1 MPSCGASL
9 NRISNE
15 LFTNAATGG
24 THRPFFSPVFNET
37 LRMKS
42 SWMLVAAALF
52 ALMGVQV
59 KHASPHF
66 SSTELVFY
74 RSVFGLIAIW
84 VMIAVKRRQLLA
96 PLATRHLRAHFW
108 RGLSGFSALV
118 LFFYAIARLPL
129 ATAVTLNYTAP
140 LFLAALSAW
149 WLHERQGRGL
159 VGAVL
164 LGFVGIVLLLR
175 PQVQGQD
182 WLPALAGLVS
192 GMLAAVAYVNVK
204 QLGKLGEPEWRVV
217 FYFTLL
223 ATVGGGTWMAIAGY
237 HRPQPSDWPWLI
249 GIGVTATLA
258 QLALTRAYHRGRT
271 LTVGA
276 LAYTT
281 VGFSA
286 VYGVLLFGER
296 LPLQAWI
303 GMVVVALAGI
313 LAVRASASLRPD
325 SL

>member
-1 MPSCGASL
+1 
-9 NRISNE
+9 
-15 LFTNAATGG
+15 
-24 THRPFFSPVFNET
+24 
-37 LRMKS
+37 
-42 SWMLVAAALF
+42 MLVAAALF
-52 ALMGVQV
+52 ALMGVLV
-59 KHASPHF
+59 KHASAHF
-66 SSTELVFY
+66 SSAELVFY
-74 RSVFGLIAIW
+74 RSIFGLLAIGG
-84 VMIAVKRRQLLA
+84 VIAVQHGSLLT
-96 PLATRHLRAHFW
+96 PLATPYLKVHFW
-108 RGLSGFSALV
+108 RGLSGFAALV
-118 LFFYAIARLPL
+118 LFFYAISRLPL

-149 WLHERQGRGL
+149 WLHEHHGRGL
-159 VGAVL
+159 LGAVA

-175 PQVQGQD
+175 PQVQDQA

-223 ATVGGGTWMAIAGY
+223 ATVGGGVWMLLAGF
-237 HRPQPSDWPWLI
+237 HRPHAADWPWLI

-271 LTVGA
+271 LIVGA

-286 VYGVLLFGER
+286 VYGVILFGEQF
-296 LPLQAWI
+296 PLSAWM
-303 GMVVVALAGI
+303 GMAVVALAGI
-313 LAVRASASLRPD
+313 WAVRASAPVPAD

>member
-1 MPSCGASL
+1 
-9 NRISNE
+9 
-15 LFTNAATGG
+15 
-24 THRPFFSPVFNET
+24 
-37 LRMKS
+37 MKS

-52 ALMGVQV
+52 ALMSVLV
-59 KHASPHF
+59 KQASATF
-66 SSTELVFY
+66 SPAELVFY
-74 RSVFGLIAIW
+74 RSAFGLVAIW
-84 VMIAVKRRQLLA
+84 VVIAARQRQLLA
-96 PLATRHLRAHFW
+96 PLATAHVHAHVL
-108 RGLSGFSALV
+108 RGLSGFAALV
-118 LFFYAIARLPL
+118 LFFYALARLPL

-149 WLHERQGRGL
+149 WLRERHGRSL

-164 LGFVGIVLLLR
+164 LGFFGVLLLLR
-175 PQVQGQD
+175 PTLQSQA
-182 WLPALAGLVS
+182 WLPAAAGLVS
-192 GMLAAVAYVNVK
+192 GLLAAVAYVKVK
-204 QLGKLGEPEWRVV
+204 QLGRLGEPEWRVV
-217 FYFTLL
+217 FYFTLV
-223 ATVGGGTWMAIAGY
+223 ATVGGAAWMAAAGW
-237 HRPQPSDWPWLI
+237 HVPRAQDWPWLI

-296 LPLQAWI
+296 LPLAAWL
-303 GMVVVALAGI
+303 GMATVAAAGI
-313 LAVRASASLRPD
+313 WAVRAAAPARPD

>member
-1 MPSCGASL
+1 
-9 NRISNE
+9 
-15 LFTNAATGG
+15 
-24 THRPFFSPVFNET
+24 
-37 LRMKS
+37 MKS

-52 ALMGVQV
+52 ALMGVLV
-59 KHASPHF
+59 KHASANF
-66 SSTELVFY
+66 SSAELVFY
-74 RSVFGLIAIW
+74 RSAFGLLAIGGVIAIQHGSLR
-84 VMIAVKRRQLLA
+84 K
-96 PLATRHLRAHFW
+96 PLATPYRKAHFW
-108 RGLSGFSALV
+108 RGLSGFVALV

-149 WLHERQGRGL
+149 WLHEKHGRGL
-159 VGAVL
+159 LGAVA
-164 LGFVGIVLLLR
+164 LGFVGIVLVLR
-175 PQVQGQD
+175 PQVQEQA

-204 QLGKLGEPEWRVV
+204 QLGRLGEPEWRVV

-223 ATVGGGTWMAIAGY
+223 ATVGGGVWMLLAGF
-237 HRPQPSDWPWLI
+237 HRPHAADWPWLI

-271 LTVGA
+271 LIVGA
-276 LAYTT
+276 LAYST

-286 VYGVLLFGER
+286 LYGLILFGEQ
-296 LPLQAWI
+296 LPVSAWL
-303 GMVVVALAGI
+303 GMAVVALAGI
-313 LAVRASASLRPD
+313 WAVRASVPAD

>member
-1 MPSCGASL
+1 
-9 NRISNE
+9 
-15 LFTNAATGG
+15 
-24 THRPFFSPVFNET
+24 
-37 LRMKS
+37 MKS

-52 ALMGVQV
+52 ALMSVLV
-59 KHASPHF
+59 KHLSVTF
-66 SSTELVFY
+66 SSAELVFY
-74 RSVFGLIAIW
+74 RSIFGLLAIW
-84 VMIAVKRRQLLA
+84 LVIGLTSRKLWT
-96 PLATRHLRAHFW
+96 PLRTPHGVAHGW
-108 RGLSGFSALV
+108 RGLSGFTALV
-118 LFFYAIARLPL
+118 LFFYAIAHLPL

-140 LFLAALSAW
+140 LFLAGLSAW
-149 WLHERQGRGL
+149 WLKEKHGRGL
-159 VGAVL
+159 VAAVW
-164 LGFVGIVLLLR
+164 LGFVGIVLLLQ
-175 PQVQGQD
+175 PQVDSQA

-204 QLGKLGEPEWRVV
+204 SLGRLGEPEWRVV

-223 ATVGGGTWMAIAGY
+223 STLGGAAWMAVAGF
-237 HRPQPSDWPWLI
+237 HTPQAADWPWLV

-286 VYGVLLFGER
+286 IYGVVLFGEQ
-296 LPLQAWI
+296 LPWLAWV
-303 GMVVVALAGI
+303 GMATVAAAGI
-313 LAVRASASLRPD
+313 LAVRASSPAQAD

>member
-1 MPSCGASL
+1 
-9 NRISNE
+9 
-15 LFTNAATGG
+15 
-24 THRPFFSPVFNET
+24 
-37 LRMKS
+37 MKS

-52 ALMGVQV
+52 ALMGVLV
-59 KHASPHF
+59 KQASATF
-66 SSTELVFY
+66 SPAELVFY
-74 RSVFGLIAIW
+74 RSVFGLVAIW
-84 VMIAVKRRQLLA
+84 AVIAVRQRRPLA
-96 PLATRHLRAHFW
+96 PLVTSHLKAHFW
-108 RGLSGFSALV
+108 RGVSGFAALV
-118 LFFYAIARLPL
+118 LFFYALANLPL

-149 WLHERQGRGL
+149 WLHERHGRSL

-164 LGFVGIVLLLR
+164 LGFAGVVLLLR
-175 PQVQGQD
+175 PTVQEQA

-217 FYFTLL
+217 FYFTLIS
-223 ATVGGGTWMAIAGY
+223 TVGGAAWMALAGF
-237 HRPQPSDWPWLI
+237 HVPRAPDWPWLI

-276 LAYTT
+276 LAFAT

-286 VYGVLLFGER
+286 FYGVLLFGER
-296 LPLQAWI
+296 LPLIAWL
-303 GMVVVALAGI
+303 GMATVAAAGI
-313 LAVRASASLRPD
+313 WAVRASQPPRPD

>member
-1 MPSCGASL
+1 
-9 NRISNE
+9 
-15 LFTNAATGG
+15 
-24 THRPFFSPVFNET
+24 
-37 LRMKS
+37 MKS

-52 ALMGVQV
+52 ALMSVLV
-59 KHASPHF
+59 KHASATF
-66 SSTELVFY
+66 SPAELVFY
-74 RSVFGLIAIW
+74 RSSFGLLAIWGVIAIGQ
-84 VMIAVKRRQLLA
+84 RRLLA
-96 PLATRHLRAHFW
+96 PLATDHFKSHFW
-108 RGLSGFSALV
+108 RGLSGFAALV
-118 LFFYAIARLPL
+118 LFFYALARLPL

-149 WLHERQGRGL
+149 WLRERHGQGV

-175 PQVQGQD
+175 PQVQGQA

-204 QLGKLGEPEWRVV
+204 QLGRLGEPEWRVV
-217 FYFTLL
+217 FYFTLIS
-223 ATVGGGTWMAIAGY
+223 TVGAAAWMTVAGF
-237 HRPQPSDWPWLI
+237 HTPQAADWPWLI
-249 GIGVTATLA
+249 GIGVTATVA

-271 LTVGA
+271 LTVGS

-286 VYGVLLFGER
+286 LYGVLLFGER
-296 LPLQAWI
+296 LPLLAWI
-303 GMVVVALAGI
+303 GMAVVAAAGVW
-313 LAVRASASLRPD
+313 AVRASTPVRPD

>member
-1 MPSCGASL
+1 
-9 NRISNE
+9 
-15 LFTNAATGG
+15 
-24 THRPFFSPVFNET
+24 
-37 LRMKS
+37 MKS

-52 ALMGVQV
+52 ALMGVLV
-59 KHASPHF
+59 KHASGTF
-66 SSTELVFY
+66 SPAELVFY
-74 RSVFGLIAIW
+74 RSIFGLVAIWGVIAIHH
-84 VMIAVKRRQLLA
+84 RQPWA
-96 PLATRHLRAHFW
+96 PLATHHMRAHFL

-149 WLHERQGRGL
+149 WLHERHGRGL
-159 VGAVL
+159 VAAVL

-175 PQVQGQD
+175 PQVQQQA

-192 GMLAAVAYVNVK
+192 GMLAATAYVNVK

-223 ATVGGGTWMAIAGY
+223 ATVGGGAWMAMAGY
-237 HRPQPSDWPWLI
+237 HRPQAGDWPWLI

-271 LTVGA
+271 LIVGA

-286 VYGVLLFGER
+286 VYGVVLFGEH
-296 LPLQAWI
+296 LPLMAWI
-303 GMVVVALAGI
+303 GMAVVALAGI
-313 LAVRASASLRPD
+313 LAVRASVPAGADPL
-325 SL
+325 

>member
-1 MPSCGASL
+1 
-9 NRISNE
+9 
-15 LFTNAATGG
+15 
-24 THRPFFSPVFNET
+24 
-37 LRMKS
+37 MKS

-52 ALMGVQV
+52 ALMSVLV
-59 KHASPHF
+59 KHASATF
-66 SSTELVFY
+66 SPAELVFY
-74 RSVFGLIAIW
+74 RSAFGLVTIWTVIAISHRH
-84 VMIAVKRRQLLA
+84 VLA
-96 PLATRHLRAHFW
+96 PLATPHFEAHFW
-108 RGLSGFSALV
+108 RGLAGFAALV
-118 LFFYAIARLPL
+118 LFFYALARLPL

-149 WLHERQGRGL
+149 WLRERSGRGV

-175 PQVQGQD
+175 PQVQGQA

-204 QLGKLGEPEWRVV
+204 QLGRLGEPEWRVV

-223 ATVGGGTWMAIAGY
+223 STVGGAAWMAVAGF
-237 HRPQPSDWPWLI
+237 HRPQAGDWPWLI
-249 GIGVTATLA
+249 GIGITATVA

-271 LTVGA
+271 LTVGS

-286 VYGVLLFGER
+286 LYGVLLFGER
-296 LPLQAWI
+296 LPLLAWI
-303 GMVVVALAGI
+303 GMAVVAAAGVW
-313 LAVRASASLRPD
+313 AVRASTPSQSD

>member
-1 MPSCGASL
+1 
-9 NRISNE
+9 
-15 LFTNAATGG
+15 
-24 THRPFFSPVFNET
+24 
-37 LRMKS
+37 MKS

-52 ALMGVQV
+52 ALMSVLV
-59 KHASPHF
+59 KHASATF
-66 SSTELVFY
+66 SPAELVFY
-74 RSVFGLIAIW
+74 RSAFGLLAIW
-84 VMIAVKRRQLLA
+84 GVIALRHRQLLA
-96 PLATRHLRAHFW
+96 PLATRHFRGHFW

-118 LFFYAIARLPL
+118 LFFYALARLPL

-149 WLHERQGRGL
+149 WLRERHGRGI

-204 QLGKLGEPEWRVV
+204 QLGKLGESEWRVV
-217 FYFTLL
+217 FYFTLI
-223 ATVGGGTWMAIAGY
+223 ATVGGAAWMAVAGF
-237 HRPQPSDWPWLI
+237 HTPQASDWPGLI
-249 GIGVTATLA
+249 GIGVTATVA

-271 LTVGA
+271 LTVGS

-286 VYGVLLFGER
+286 LYGVLLFGET
-296 LPLQAWI
+296 LPLLAWI
-303 GMVVVALAGI
+303 GMAVVAIAGMW
-313 LAVRASASLRPD
+313 AVRASTPTHPD

>member
-1 MPSCGASL
+1 
-9 NRISNE
+9 
-15 LFTNAATGG
+15 
-24 THRPFFSPVFNET
+24 
-37 LRMKS
+37 MKS

-52 ALMGVQV
+52 ALMGVLV
-59 KHASPHF
+59 KHLSVQF
-66 SSTELVFY
+66 SSAELVFY
-74 RSVFGLIAIW
+74 RSVFGLAAIW
-84 VMIAVKRRQLLA
+84 ITIAVAQRRLFS
-96 PLATRHLRAHFW
+96 PLATPHARAHVW
-108 RGLSGFSALV
+108 RGLSGFTALV

-140 LFLAALSAW
+140 LFLAGLSAW
-149 WLHERQGRGL
+149 WLRERHGRGL

-175 PQVQGQD
+175 PQVEGQD
-182 WLPALAGLVS
+182 WVPALAGLVS

-204 QLGKLGEPEWRVV
+204 SLGRLGEPEWRVV

-223 ATVGGGTWMAIAGY
+223 STLGGAAWMAVAGF
-237 HRPQPSDWPWLI
+237 HRPQAADWPWLI

-286 VYGVLLFGER
+286 IYGVLLFGER
-296 LPLQAWI
+296 LPVLAWS
-303 GMVVVALAGI
+303 GMAVVAMAGI
-313 LAVRASASLRPD
+313 FAVRASTPARAD

>member
-1 MPSCGASL
+1 
-9 NRISNE
+9 
-15 LFTNAATGG
+15 
-24 THRPFFSPVFNET
+24 
-37 LRMKS
+37 MKS
-42 SWMLVAAALF
+42 SWMLVAAACF
-52 ALMGVQV
+52 ALMGVLV
-59 KHASPHF
+59 KHASTTF
-66 SSTELVFY
+66 SPAELVFY
-74 RSVFGLIAIW
+74 RSAFGLIAIW
-84 VMIAVKRRQLLA
+84 GVVALRHRQLLA
-96 PLATRHLRAHFW
+96 PLATHHLRAHFW
-108 RGLSGFSALV
+108 RGLSGFTALV
-118 LFFYAIARLPL
+118 LFFFAISRLPL

-149 WLHERQGRGL
+149 WLGERHGRGL
-159 VGAVL
+159 VAAVL

-175 PQVQGQD
+175 PQVQGQA

-223 ATVGGGTWMAIAGY
+223 ATLGGAAWMAVSGFHLPQAG
-237 HRPQPSDWPWLI
+237 DWPWLI
-249 GIGVTATLA
+249 GIGVVATLA

-296 LPLQAWI
+296 LPLLAWI
-303 GMVVVALAGI
+303 GMSVVALAGI
-313 LAVRASASLRPD
+313 LAVRASVPPRSD

>member
-1 MPSCGASL
+1 
-9 NRISNE
+9 
-15 LFTNAATGG
+15 
-24 THRPFFSPVFNET
+24 
-37 LRMKS
+37 MKS

-52 ALMGVQV
+52 ALMSVLV
-59 KHASPHF
+59 KHASSTF
-66 SSTELVFY
+66 SPAELVFY
-74 RSVFGLIAIW
+74 RSAFGLVAIW
-84 VMIAVKRRQLLA
+84 GVIAVSHRRLLS
-96 PLATRHLRAHFW
+96 PLATPHIKAHFW
-108 RGLSGFSALV
+108 RGLSGFTALV
-118 LFFYAIARLPL
+118 LFFFALSRLPL

-149 WLHERQGRGL
+149 WLRERHGRGI

-182 WLPALAGLVS
+182 WLPALAGLAS

-204 QLGKLGEPEWRVV
+204 NLGRLGESEWRVV

-223 ATVGGGTWMAIAGY
+223 STVGGAAWMAVAGS
-237 HRPQPSDWPWLI
+237 HMPQAADWPWLI

-271 LTVGA
+271 LTVGS

-286 VYGVLLFGER
+286 LYGVLLFGER
-296 LPLQAWI
+296 LPLLAWI
-303 GMVVVALAGI
+303 GMAVVAAAGVW
-313 LAVRASASLRPD
+313 AVRASTSTQPD

>member
-1 MPSCGASL
+1 
-9 NRISNE
+9 
-15 LFTNAATGG
+15 
-24 THRPFFSPVFNET
+24 
-37 LRMKS
+37 
-42 SWMLVAAALF
+42 MLVAAALF
-52 ALMGVQV
+52 ALMGVLV
-59 KHASPHF
+59 KHASAHF
-66 SSTELVFY
+66 SSAELVFY
-74 RSVFGLIAIW
+74 RSIFGLLAIGG
-84 VMIAVKRRQLLA
+84 VIAVQHGSLLT
-96 PLATRHLRAHFW
+96 PLATPYLKVHFW
-108 RGLSGFSALV
+108 RGLSGFAALV
-118 LFFYAIARLPL
+118 LFFYAISRLPL

-149 WLHERQGRGL
+149 WLHEHHGRGL
-159 VGAVL
+159 LGAVA

-175 PQVQGQD
+175 PQVQDQA

-223 ATVGGGTWMAIAGY
+223 ATVGGGVWMLLAGF
-237 HRPQPSDWPWLI
+237 HRPHAADWPWLI

-271 LTVGA
+271 LIVGA

-286 VYGVLLFGER
+286 VYGVILFGEA
-296 LPLQAWI
+296 LPLSAWM
-303 GMVVVALAGI
+303 GMAVVALAGI
-313 LAVRASASLRPD
+313 WAVRASAPVPAD

>member
-1 MPSCGASL
+1 
-9 NRISNE
+9 
-15 LFTNAATGG
+15 
-24 THRPFFSPVFNET
+24 
-37 LRMKS
+37 MKS

-52 ALMGVQV
+52 ALMGVLV
-59 KHASPHF
+59 KHASSSF
-66 SSTELVFY
+66 SPVELVFY
-74 RSVFGLIAIW
+74 RAVFGLVAIW
-84 VMIAVKRRQLLA
+84 VVIAIGSRRLLA
-96 PLATRHLRAHFW
+96 PLATPHLRAHFW
-108 RGLSGFSALV
+108 RGLSGFVALG

-149 WLHERQGRGL
+149 WLRERHGRGL

-164 LGFVGIVLLLR
+164 TGFVGIVLLLR
-175 PQVQGQD
+175 PQMDGQA
-182 WLPALAGLVS
+182 WLPAVAGLLS
-192 GMLAAVAYVNVK
+192 GMLAAVAYVHVK

-223 ATVGGGTWMAIAGY
+223 STLGGGLWMAAAGF
-237 HRPQPSDWPWLI
+237 HRPLAGDWIWLA

-271 LTVGA
+271 LIVGS

-286 VYGVLLFGER
+286 LYGVLLFGEK
-296 LPLQAWI
+296 LPLLAWM
-303 GMVVVALAGI
+303 GMAVVAAAGVW
-313 LAVRASASLRPD
+313 AVRASVPTHVDPL
-325 SL
+325 